1 MVEMAEIFHLHGSQY
16 RAKYGG
22 KMLPSHRKVMRAIER
37 CRTLALGGHVYVC
50 QECDETQY
58 QYHSCR
64 DRHCPKCQN
73 DKARLWL
80 EKQQD
85 LLFPVRYFL
94 LTFTLPDELRRLA
107 RSHQKLFYALLFRT
121 SASATQKLAYDPRFV
136 GGQIGMVGVL
146 HTWGRNL
153 AYHPHVHY
161 LVPAGG
167 QAADGQTLRREP
179 AVRRSGQAWLP
190 ASKNFFLPVKALSRI
205 FRAKFRD
212 ALRKADCFDDIPT
225 EVWAKEWVVHCQPVG
240 QGLGTL
246 KYLAPY
252 IFRVAIS
259 NNRILKLAHGKV
271 TFRYRATDT
280 GKLRTSTL
288 PAEEFI
294 RRFLQHVLPKGFV
307 KVRYYGFLA
316 PGCRKRLA
324 ALRQQLGCLYPD
336 PPSAPDSDSAVTP
349 ADVATPRYIPLC
361 PSCGRPMQRRS
372 LIRPGDIVPRGRC
385 PP

>member
-1 MVEMAEIFHLHGSQY
+1 MVEIAEIFRLHGPQY
-16 RAKYGG
+16 RAKYSS

-37 CRTLALGGHVYVC
+37 CRTLALGGHVYAC
-50 QECDETQY
+50 QDCGETQY
-58 QYHSCR
+58 LYHSCR

-73 DKARLWL
+73 DKAQLWL

-85 LLFPVRYFL
+85 LLLPARYFL

-121 SASATQKLAYDPRFV
+121 SASATQKLAQDPRFV

-146 HTWGRNL
+146 HTWGRKL

-161 LVPAGG
+161 IVPAVGWTSEG
-167 QAADGQTLRREP
+167 QA
-179 AVRRSGQAWLP
+179 VRPRHH
-190 ASKNFFLPVKALSRI
+190 NFLLPVKALSKI

-212 ALRKADCFDDIPT
+212 ALRKTDFFDDIPPD
-225 EVWAKEWVVHCQPVG
+225 VWQKDWIVHCQPVG
-240 QGLGTL
+240 HGLGAL

-259 NNRILKLAHGKV
+259 NNRILKLADGKV

-294 RRFLQHVLPKGFV
+294 RRFLQHVLPRGFV

-316 PGCRKRLA
+316 PGCRNQLA
-324 ALRQQLGCLYPD
+324 ALHLQLDCLSPY
-336 PPSAPDSDSAVTP
+336 PPSTLDSGDAIASSDAASSHYV
-349 ADVATPRYIPLC
+349 PLC
-361 PSCGRPMQRRS
+361 PSCGRPMQHRS
-372 LIRPGDIVPRGRC
+372 TIRPGDILPRGRC